1 MSYQDKLS
9 PWVVNKLL
17 PNMKQLTV
25 NRFRRRNDADAY
37 LKMLKEMN
45 PHAHF
50 SVSFD
55 VGNGEF
61 ATVGE

>member
-37 LKMLKEMN
+37 LKMLRQMN
-45 PHAHF
+45 PHAQF
-50 SVSFD
+50 SVTFD
-55 VGNGEF
+55 MGNGEY
-61 ATVGE
+61 ASMGE